1 MFGMSTRK
9 GIRSAVALGAAAVAG
24 LCVVSG
30 CALGAE
36 GELADEENVG
46 TTTEA
51 LVCPGPTPFSVT
63 ASPGAIQPASN
74 AIDGSTGTRWESAWA
89 DNQSITIDLNAII
102 NLAAVT
108 LNWEAACGRDY
119 DIEMAGDSGTNWSTF
134 ATIRGNTQTGVVTHE
149 GWGHKIRYVR
159 MKGITRCTQYGFSL
173 WEFGVNRPS
182 TKCYLDSD
190 RDNQGLAS
198 ALSEVCASCPTG
210 RVQSSS
216 DCYDSNANAK
226 SGQTSYFTTHRGDGS
241 FDYNCN
247 GVVEK
252 QPVTSLS
259 GCVAGSVYPNCIQA
273 TGIRPERAC
282 GATVPLV
289 ACAAIPLGGPGSGGY
304 CGGVSVPGPAQPCR

>member
-1 MFGMSTRK
+1 M
-9 GIRSAVALGAAAVAG
+9 RSGVAVGAAALGGSLVF
-24 LCVVSG
+24 SG
-30 CALGAE
+30 CALGT
-36 GELADEENVG
+36 GEEAAGDESVG
-46 TTTEA
+46 TISDA
-51 LVCPGPTPFSVT
+51 LFCPGPTAFSAT
-63 ASPGAIQPASN
+63 ASAGAIQPAGN

-89 DNQSITIDLNAII
+89 DNQSITIDLNQII

-108 LNWEAACGRDY
+108 LNWETACGRDY

-134 ATIRGNTQTGVVTHE
+134 ATIRGNTQAGVVTHE

-198 ALSEVCASCPTG
+198 AVSEVCASCPAG

-226 SGQTSYFTTHRGDGS
+226 AGQTSYFTTHRGDGS

-247 GVVEK
+247 GVLDK
-252 QPVTSLS
+252 QTVTSLS
-259 GCVAGSVYPNCIQA
+259 GCAAGSVYPNCIQA
-273 TGIRPERAC
+273 TGVRPLVAC
-282 GATVPLV
+282 GATVPIV
-289 ACAAIPLGGPGSGGY
+289 ACAAVPLGGPGSGGN
-304 CGGVSVPGPAQPCR
+304 CSGVSLPGPKQPCR